1 MINEIV
7 SVYNKQHPKK
17 TGHVQLGD
25 NEISKNNHDDY
36 EITNNNK
43 PDKWVIVRYQFS
55 FSLVYFSLNTI

>member
-1 MINEIV
+1 MKLSVCIINSIL
-7 SVYNKQHPKK
+7 SK

-25 NEISKNNHDDY
+25 NEISKTNHDDY
-36 EITNNNK
+36 EITDNNK

>member
-1 MINEIV
+1 MKLSVCIINSIL
-7 SVYNKQHPKK
+7 SK

-36 EITNNNK
+36 EITDNNR